1 VVIASSPGRVVG
13 SRYLLLRV
21 IGQGGMGVVWAAQD
35 QILDRVVAI
44 KEVEPPPRL
53 HDTERRKTQE
63 RVLREAR
70 AAGGVA
76 SVAAVSVYDVFA
88 EDERSWIVME
98 LLEGPTL
105 ADLIR
110 DSGPLSV
117 ADTIAIAESLVDALQ
132 AAHRAGVLH
141 RDVKP
146 ANVLLTRRGAVLTD
160 FGIARRDGDPGITT
174 TGLVFGS
181 PSYLAPERAR
191 GEASGRPADLWGLG
205 ATLYAALEGHGPFQR
220 DELLATLHAVVN
232 EALPEPQRADVLA
245 PLLRRLL
252 SKDPTQRPTVE
263 ETAELLSLASRGQR
277 GGTVPFSLTT
287 GAVPEE
293 AATPAPMT
301 AGRQADDAE
310 QTRTVQPQHE
320 RSASPRPQG
329 RSGQKWALAG
339 LTVLLATVLVVVLA
353 TLLPGLDVPNGGE
366 PDTVNDATADRSSD
380 PGSGA
385 TTLPAPFQKRALYDF
400 ARYLFPPRDCFVPS
414 PGQLPFSEIEPD
426 IELVK
431 CNSREG
437 VPYTGT
443 FWCKA
448 ELESLLADRDLV
460 LSTSAAGEDA
470 QQVGGP
476 PAGGSTPMDGI
487 QVAFNHKGSND
498 ARVYWDSET
507 RLCAGE
513 LQAVGDDDVAAAV
526 AFWLEGRT

>member
-263 ETAELLSLASRGQR
+263 ETGELLSLA
-277 GGTVPFSLTT
+277 V
-287 GAVPEE
+287 
-293 AATPAPMT
+293 
-301 AGRQADDAE
+301 AG
-310 QTRTVQPQHE
+310 
-320 RSASPRPQG
+320 
-329 RSGQKWALAG
+329 
-339 LTVLLATVLVVVLA
+339 
-353 TLLPGLDVPNGGE
+353 N
-366 PDTVNDATADRSSD
+366 
-380 PGSGA
+380 
-385 TTLPAPFQKRALYDF
+385 
-400 ARYLFPPRDCFVPS
+400 
-414 PGQLPFSEIEPD
+414 
-426 IELVK
+426 
-431 CNSREG
+431 
-437 VPYTGT
+437 
-443 FWCKA
+443 
-448 ELESLLADRDLV
+448 
-460 LSTSAAGEDA
+460 
-470 QQVGGP
+470 
-476 PAGGSTPMDGI
+476 
-487 QVAFNHKGSND
+487 
-498 ARVYWDSET
+498 
-507 RLCAGE
+507 
-513 LQAVGDDDVAAAV
+513 AAAPSR
-526 AFWLEGRT
+526 FRSRRERCPKRLPRRHR